1 MDTIEVLTGQH
12 ITIEYQPA
20 TVFQRIFATLI
31 DFAIKSAYS
40 LAVFFLFYDGN
51 WFLVQSE
58 GSYITTSLFAIPIFF
73 YHFLFES
80 FASGQTLG
88 KKALKTRVTNV
99 DGSTPGLG
107 SYFLRWIL
115 RPIDMF
121 LNWGVGLFLVIFT
134 KNHQRLGDLA
144 AGTTVIK
151 VTTKEPVINTDF
163 YDFSNGFAPTYPQ
176 VEKLTQGQVGL
187 IADMLE
193 LPVPNDEYNEDDS
206 LQRLAAKVQM
216 VLNIN
221 YSGSDERAF
230 LTTVVK
236 DYNYYAS
243 LGF

>member
-20 TVFQRIFATLI
+20 TTFQRIFATLI
-31 DFAIKSAYS
+31 DFAVKCIYS
-40 LAVFFLFYDGN
+40 LSIFFLFYDGH
-51 WFLVQSE
+51 WFMVESE
-58 GSYITTSLFAIPIFF
+58 ESYIKTSLFSLPLFF
-73 YHFLFES
+73 YHFLFEA
-80 FASGQTLG
+80 FTAGQTPG
-88 KKALKTRVTNV
+88 KKLMKTRVTNV

-115 RPIDMF
+115 RPIDMLF
-121 LNWGVGLFLVIFT
+121 NWGIGLFSVVFT

-151 VTTKEPVINTDF
+151 ATTQEPVINTDF
-163 YDFSNGFAPTYPQ
+163 YDFSNDFQPAYPQ
-176 VEKLTQGQVGL
+176 AEKLTPGQIAL
-187 IADMLE
+187 ITDILE
-193 LPVPNDEYNEDDS
+193 LPVPKDEYLEDDS
-206 LQRLAAKVQM
+206 LLRLSQKVQDLLK
-216 VLNIN
+216 VNT
-221 YSGSDERAF
+221 SGMDERTF